1 MRLSTDFSFVAPLW
15 CPAAAVLGGA
25 AFPGGSR
32 ASEQTQ
38 CSAFHLTTPMHG
50 HFIACQR
57 QSA

>member
-1 MRLSTDFSFVAPLW
+1 MCEIIYGFFFRCTFH
-15 CPAAAVLGGA
+15 PAAAVLGGA

-38 CSAFHLTTPMHG
+38 CSAFHPTTPVHG